1 MANNDIGTRAGQP
14 GNADLMTVLLAEYE
28 QLKTEQAQRIG
39 HRDQLVY
46 ATLTAAGAAVI
57 GAVQAHT
64 TALLLALPPVCA
76 LLGWTHLANDD
87 KVSAIGRYLRHDLA
101 PRLAGVVGEPVLG
114 WETSHRDERH
124 RARRKVLQLAANLLT
139 FVLPGAAAIV
149 AAAVHRPAR
158 WLLLTAGAEVVL
170 LAVLAW
176 QVAAHADLT
185 PDRPTRPPAGPGSKY
200 PTIDAPGS

>member
-1 MANNDIGTRAGQP
+1 MSAVG
-14 GNADLMTVLLAEYE
+14 DLSTVLLAEYE

-76 LLGWTHLANDD
+76 LLGWTHLSNDD
-87 KVSAIGRYLRHDLA
+87 KVSGIGRYLRHHLA

-114 WETSHRDERH
+114 WETSHRDQRH

-149 AAAVHRPAR
+149 AVLAGQPAVHHPAR
-158 WLLLTAGAEVVL
+158 WLLLTAGAEVAL

-185 PDRPTRPPAGPGSKY
+185 PDRPTRPPADPGSKY